1 MHFTAE
7 KEKVSLVFRKQT
19 INEQQLHY
27 IALSAQT
34 STAGTSVAQASRAVL
49 SCLKRSEH
57 FSSSL
62 RSLHQIAIMH
72 VLSSALCDAPHC
84 VSGTLNFITFG
95 KIPFFA
101 FALSCTKRKKE
112 IRKRARKGRSCLL
125 VVSCRLTSWSNAASV
140 YSQKISS
147 RKASI
152 SRLRPSL
159 SRFGCY

>member
-57 FSSSL
+57 FL
-62 RSLHQIAIMH
+62 PR
-72 VLSSALCDAPHC
+72 
-84 VSGTLNFITFG
+84 
-95 KIPFFA
+95 
-101 FALSCTKRKKE
+101 
-112 IRKRARKGRSCLL
+112 
-125 VVSCRLTSWSNAASV
+125 
-140 YSQKISS
+140 
-147 RKASI
+147 
-152 SRLRPSL
+152 
-159 SRFGCY
+159 